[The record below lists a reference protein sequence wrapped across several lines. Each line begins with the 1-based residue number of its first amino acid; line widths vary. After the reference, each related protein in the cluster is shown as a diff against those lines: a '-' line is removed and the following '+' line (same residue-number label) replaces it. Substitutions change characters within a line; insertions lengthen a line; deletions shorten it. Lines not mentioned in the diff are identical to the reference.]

1 MRKYVVRRVLEIILT
16 LYIYVTLVFFIL
28 QAMPGDVTQ
37 FLIENPQLDVEVR
50 EMLKHE
56 LGLDQPLH
64 LQYLTYL
71 KNFFRGQFGRSFSHY
86 PRPVWDIIKER
97 LPRTALLFVTATI
110 LSFYLGFFL
119 GKLIAWRRGQLIE
132 YTSTVTGV
140 MLWTVFTPMFAL
152 LLIWGFAVILN
163 IFPINNFLEPEKWLK
178 VNMEANTV
186 FLYLIAT
193 IGGLFLLTLSSFL
206 LSRRLSD
213 KRARLLAFLVPTTVG
228 AVATLLAWKLSG
240 QCWGALAKYGGQ
252 VCLPDLALDIIW
264 HMGLPVMTLTLIA
277 FGGTML
283 LMRSSMLETIR
294 EDYVMAAKAKGL
306 PDKVVRDKHAARNAM
321 LPVITSFVLSLA
333 LSIDGGII
341 TETLFSWPGMGLTLL
356 NSVLENDYPLAI
368 GALVFVGILALIA
381 HLVADILYAYLDPR
395 IRYD

>member
-16 LYIYVTLVFFIL
+16 LYIYITLVFFIL

-37 FLIENPQLDVEVR
+37 YLIENPQLDAEVR
-50 EMLKHE
+50 EMLKRE

-71 KNFFRGQFGRSFSHY
+71 KNFFRGQFGLSFSHY
-86 PRPVWDIIKER
+86 PRPVWDILKER

-119 GKLIAWRRGQLIE
+119 GKLIAWRRGHLIE
-132 YTSTVTGV
+132 YTSTITGV
-140 MLWTVFTPMFAL
+140 VLWTVFTPMFAL
-152 LLIWGFAVILN
+152 LLIWAFAVILN
-163 IFPINNFLEPEKWLK
+163 IFPLNNFLEPEKWLK
-178 VNMEANTV
+178 VKIEANTV
-186 FLYLIAT
+186 FLYLLMT
-193 IGGLFLLTLSSFL
+193 IGGLSVLMLLAWL
-206 LSRRLSD
+206 LSRRVTY
-213 KRARLLAFLVPTTVG
+213 KRLRLIAFLIPTAVG
-228 AVATLLAWKLSG
+228 IAATLLAWKLG
-240 QCWGALAKYGGQ
+240 GPCWTAPTKYGGQ
-252 VCLPDLALDIIW
+252 VCLAGLASDILW

-306 PDKVVRDKHAARNAM
+306 SDKVVRDKHAARNAM

-368 GALVFVGILALIA
+368 GALVFVGVFALIA

>member
-1 MRKYVVRRVLEIILT
+1 MRKYVVRRVLEVILT
-16 LYIYVTLVFFIL
+16 LYIYLTLVFFVL
-28 QAMPGDVTQ
+28 QAMPGDFTQ
-37 FLIENPQLDVEVR
+37 YLIENPQLDVEVR
-50 EMLKHE
+50 EMLRRE

-64 LQYLTYL
+64 IQYLTYL
-71 KNFFRGQFGRSFSHY
+71 KNFFRGQWGLSFSHY
-86 PRPVWDIIKER
+86 PRRVWEILKER

-119 GKLIAWRRGQLIE
+119 GKLIAWRRGHLIE

-140 MLWTVFTPMFAL
+140 VLWTVFTPMFAL
-152 LLIWGFAVILN
+152 LLIWAFAVILE
-163 IFPINNFLEPEKWLK
+163 IFPINNFLEPDKWLK
-178 VNMEANTV
+178 VDIEANTV
-186 FLYLIAT
+186 FVYLLMT
-193 IGGLFLLTLSSFL
+193 IGGLT
-206 LSRRLSD
+206 
-213 KRARLLAFLVPTTVG
+213 LLAFIAWLFSRRMTDKRIRLIVFSAPVAVG
-228 AVATLLAWKLSG
+228 LTGALLAWKLSG
-240 QCWGALAKYGGQ
+240 QCWTALARYGGQ
-252 VCLPDLALDIIW
+252 VCLPDLALDIVW
-264 HMGLPVMTLTLIA
+264 HMGLPVLTLTLIA

-306 PDKVVRDKHAARNAM
+306 PDKVVRDKHAARNAL
-321 LPVITSFVLSLA
+321 LPVVTSFVLSLA

-368 GALVFVGILALIA
+368 GALVFTGIFALIA